1 MKSFNSVKE
10 IGEDIW
16 DGITKRNKDKFDSVY
31 DFGNW
36 LSMGGLDSGKSF
48 YDGLNDRAN
57 HATDSFS
64 DFVNYLT
71 IGGVDLVKGAL
82 APKDALSKGCWLRG
96 NNSWMPS
103 EKVHIVFIKREE
115 NPIVN
120 IYKGSI
126 MIL

>member
-1 MKSFNSVKE
+1 M
-10 IGEDIW
+10 
-16 DGITKRNKDKFDSVY
+16 RDKFDSVY

-71 IGGVDLVKGAL
+71 IGGIDLVKGAL
-82 APKDALSKGCWLRG
+82 APKDALSK
-96 NNSWMPS
+96 
-103 EKVHIVFIKREE
+103 EH
-115 NPIVN
+115 
-120 IYKGSI
+120 
-126 MIL
+126 